1 MTRKEKIYA
10 YICHDG
16 YKPLTKQELC
26 ITLDVPKSDY
36 GAFNAIIGELLSEG
50 KLAQNKKG
58 RLRKAGAPKA
68 VYGTLRMTKGGN
80 AFVVPLEA
88 EEAGAQEKE
97 EDIFID
103 RKGLGYALDG
113 DTVAVKITRDKPAKR
128 KSKEGVVTKDNPAR
142 NRGDNRHRPQ
152 AGRQA
157 HLYPGQHAEPDS
169 RHHTRERAGT

>member
-80 AFVVPLEA
+80 AFVVPA
-88 EEAGAQEKE
+88 
-97 EDIFID
+97 
-103 RKGLGYALDG
+103 
-113 DTVAVKITRDKPAKR
+113 
-128 KSKEGVVTKDNPAR
+128 
-142 NRGDNRHRPQ
+142 
-152 AGRQA
+152 
-157 HLYPGQHAEPDS
+157 
-169 RHHTRERAGT
+169 

>member
-26 ITLDVPKSDY
+26 ITLDVPKCDY
-36 GAFNAIIGELLSEG
+36 GAFNALIGELLSEG

-58 RLRKAGAPKA
+58 RLRKADAPKA

-88 EEAGAQEKE
+88 ENAGAEEKE

-103 RKGLGYALDG
+103 RKGIGYALDG
-113 DTVAVKITRDKPAKR
+113 DTVAVKVTRDKPAKR
-128 KSKEGVVTKDNPAR
+128 KSREGVVTKIIRRAAEELE
-142 NRGDNRHRPQ
+142 NRAVQEGN
-152 AGRQA
+152 
-157 HLYPGQHAEPDS
+157 
-169 RHHTRERAGT
+169 